1 MPALTKAQT
10 EKLEAAR
17 SEVSN
22 LAERD
27 AKVKG
32 RDLFERI
39 EKQTKVR
46 GIDHAVA
53 IDVCVAL
60 GGVRGILFTDLDG
73 ITGIL
78 ICPPGDG
85 KFVADSI
92 DLRPAKDGLAVI
104 ICGKTDVEASL
115 LSTVGIRA
123 EA

>member
-10 EKLEAAR
+10 AQLEAAR

-46 GIDHAVA
+46 GSSGDQ
-53 IDVCVAL
+53 L
-60 GGVRGILFTDLDG
+60 GLQ
-73 ITGIL
+73 
-78 ICPPGDG
+78 
-85 KFVADSI
+85 
-92 DLRPAKDGLAVI
+92 LRNRLGR
-104 ICGKTDVEASL
+104 S
-115 LSTVGIRA
+115 
-123 EA
+123 